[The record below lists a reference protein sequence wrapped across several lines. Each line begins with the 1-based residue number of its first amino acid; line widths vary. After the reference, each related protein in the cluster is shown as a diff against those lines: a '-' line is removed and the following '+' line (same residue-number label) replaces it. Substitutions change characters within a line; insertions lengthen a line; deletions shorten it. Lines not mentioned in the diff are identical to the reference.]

1 MIDVTP
7 NGYDFAPVHEALGE
21 YVSRDLLAMAASVVL
36 KGQDVLDVFT
46 VGFQDKEQEIPLAL
60 DSIYRIFSNTKIV
73 TSVAAMMLWEES
85 AFHLDDPLSE
95 YFPEFS
101 DLRVLSSDAKGLGD
115 LVAPE
120 RPASIRELMSHTAG
134 FSYGIFGESLVDK
147 AYLEKGITAPDRSL
161 EEMVSRLGD
170 LPLAYQ
176 PGSRWQYSVST
187 DVLGRLIEIVSGK
200 TFDTFLKERIFE
212 PLGMLDTGFFCPS
225 SNHDR
230 LCRNYLPS
238 DPMDP
243 MKPGLQSI
251 DESQA
256 PYTKPRKFL
265 SGGGGLV
272 STIIDYARF
281 MQMLIGEGELNGIRI
296 LRPDTVQLMHT
307 NQLPKG
313 MGVQLPNWLMP
324 DTVFGLGVAIKTA
337 PVRGEPKI
345 AVGEYHW
352 GGVAGTHSWVS
363 LKGNVAGLVFTQ
375 RLPGFWHPFSHDF
388 KRLVYEVVR

>member
-1 MIDVTP
+1 MIEVTP
-7 NGYDFAPVHEALGE
+7 NRYDFTPVHQSLSE

-36 KGQDVLDVFT
+36 RGPDVLDVFT
-46 VGFQDKEQEIPLAL
+46 VGFQNREQEVPLAL

-85 AFHLDDPLSE
+85 AFSLDDPLSE
-95 YFPEFS
+95 YIPEFS
-101 DLRVLSSDAKGLGD
+101 DLRVLVPDAQGLGD
-115 LVAPE
+115 VVAAE
-120 RPASIRELMSHTAG
+120 RPATIRELMSHTAG
-134 FSYGIFGESLVDK
+134 FSYGIFGESLVDQ
-147 AYLEKGITAPDRSL
+147 AYLEKGITAPDRFL
-161 EEMVSRLGD
+161 EEMVSRLGE

-187 DVLGRLIEIVSGK
+187 DVLGRLIEIVSGR
-200 TFDTFLKERIFE
+200 TFDAFLKERIFE
-212 PLGMLDTGFFCPS
+212 PLGMLDTGFFCPPS
-225 SNHDR
+225 SHDR

-243 MKPGLQSI
+243 LKPGLESI

-256 PYTKPRKFL
+256 PYTKSRNFL

-272 STIIDYARF
+272 STIIDYTRF
-281 MQMLIGEGELNGIRI
+281 MQMLIGEGELNGTRI
-296 LRPDTVQLMHT
+296 LQPDTVQLMHT

-313 MGVQLPNWLMP
+313 IGVQLPNWLMP
-324 DTVFGLGVAIKTA
+324 DTVFGLGLAIKTA
-337 PVRGEPKI
+337 PGKSEPKT

-363 LKGNVAGLVFTQ
+363 LKGDVAGLVFTQ

-388 KRLVYEVVR
+388 KRLVYEAVK

>member
-1 MIDVTP
+1 MIEPVA
-7 NGYDFAPVHEALGE
+7 NGYDFTPVHESLSE

-36 KGQDVLDVFT
+36 EGRDVVDVFT
-46 VGFQDKEQEIPLAL
+46 VGFQDREQEIPVAL

-85 AFHLDDPLSE
+85 AFDLDDPLAE

-101 DLRVLSSDAKGLGD
+101 SLQVLVPDAKEVGD
-115 LVAPE
+115 VVALE
-120 RPASIRELMSHTAG
+120 RSGTIRELMSHTAG
-134 FSYGIFGESLVDK
+134 FSYGIFAESPVDSL
-147 AYLEKGITAPDRSL
+147 YLNNGITAPDRSL
-161 EEMVSRLGD
+161 AEMVSRLGK

-187 DVLGRLIEIVSGK
+187 DILGRLIEIVSGK
-200 TFDTFLKERIFE
+200 KFDIFLKERIFE
-212 PLGMLDTGFFCPS
+212 PLGMQDTGFYCPPS
-225 SNHDR
+225 SHDR

-243 MKPGLQSI
+243 LKPGLQAI
-251 DESQA
+251 DETEA
-256 PYTKPRKFL
+256 PYTEPRNFL
-265 SGGGGLV
+265 SGGGGLL
-272 STIIDYARF
+272 STIDDYTRF
-281 MQMLIGEGELNGIRI
+281 VQMLIGEGELDGFRV

-324 DTVFGLGVAIKTA
+324 DTVFGLGLAIKTT
-337 PVRGEPKI
+337 PQKGEPKS

-352 GGVAGTHSWVS
+352 GGVAGTHSWIS
-363 LKGNVAGLVFTQ
+363 PQGNVAGLVFTQ

-388 KRLVYEVVR
+388 KRLVYEVVK